1 MPRVPPPS
9 LRVRPSDWLGP
20 IDLAGAYPHPPARLE
35 ADVGCGKGRFLL
47 ARAAANPGTAFL
59 GIDRMLG
66 RLRKIESAAFRGGL
80 ENIRLLRCDAA
91 YAVTHL
97 LPARSLDAMYIFF
110 PDPWPK
116 ARHHGHRLFSPSFLE
131 ALTRVLKP
139 GGGVHAATD
148 HLPYFDEIRAI
159 LEADARFEAAP
170 AFEPTEAER
179 TDFELRFLG
188 VKPIGRGS
196 WRLCENG
203 GSAPRG

>member
-1 MPRVPPPS
+1 M
-9 LRVRPSDWLGP
+9 
-20 IDLAGAYPHPPARLE
+20 DLAGAYSQPPARLE

-47 ARAAANPGTAFL
+47 ARAAANPETAFL

-66 RLRKIESAAFRGGL
+66 RLRKIESAAARRGL

-91 YAVTHL
+91 YAVTYL
-97 LPARSLDAMYIFF
+97 LPARAMDAIYVFF

-139 GGGVHAATD
+139 GGGVHVATD
-148 HLPYFDEIRAI
+148 HLPYFEEIGAI
-159 LEADARFEAAP
+159 LEADARFETAP
-170 AFEPTEAER
+170 AFAPTEAER

-196 WRLCENG
+196 WRLRG
-203 GSAPRG
+203 HGDSAPRG